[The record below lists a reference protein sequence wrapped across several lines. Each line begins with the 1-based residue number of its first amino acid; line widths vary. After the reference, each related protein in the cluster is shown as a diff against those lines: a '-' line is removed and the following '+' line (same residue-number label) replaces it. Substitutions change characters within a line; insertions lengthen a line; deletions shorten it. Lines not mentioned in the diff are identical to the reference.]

1 MFSKAKFLLLVAISG
16 AAAFACPSK
25 EAVLKT
31 LKEMQIP
38 VTEVKKIESSKEIK
52 EFCTAVGILEKYGTK
67 REVVFF
73 VTKDGKFL
81 VPFVG
86 SVSYKPSPVEGLKE
100 VWITSVRFPDHKFK
114 LGYVTED
121 GKYYIPEL
129 VPMKKVQLKEE
140 TKKVNGNG
148 TSPKSA
154 Q

>member
-1 MFSKAKFLLLVAISG
+1 MFYKAKFLLFAAISG
-16 AAAFACPSK
+16 AAVFACPSK
-25 EAVLKT
+25 EAVLET

-38 VTEVKKIESSKEIK
+38 VTEVKKIEPSKEIK
-52 EFCTAVGILEKYGTK
+52 NFCTAVGILEKYGAK

-73 VTKDGKFL
+73 VTKDGKYL

-121 GKYYIPEL
+121 NKYYIPEL
-129 VPMKKVQLKEE
+129 VPMKKIQLKEE
-140 TKKVNGNG
+140 TKKANGNR
-148 TSPKSA
+148 TSLKSA